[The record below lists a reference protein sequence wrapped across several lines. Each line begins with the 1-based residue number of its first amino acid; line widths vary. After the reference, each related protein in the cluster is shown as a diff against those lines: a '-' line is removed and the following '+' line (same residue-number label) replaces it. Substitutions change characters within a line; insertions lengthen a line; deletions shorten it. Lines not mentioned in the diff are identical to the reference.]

1 MSFLSKALPAT
12 FFTLYKSLFEK
23 RLRHL
28 PQSIFLSHIFM
39 GYTPLGSYEP
49 ETEYTHVRRRSSWL
63 INLGLFLLTV
73 ACTMMAGTQ
82 WVGHNPLEI
91 INWSYGV
98 QYSVLILLFLGSH
111 EFGHYFAARAHGVDA
126 TLPYFIP
133 IPPIGMPFGTMGAV
147 IRTRSPIMT
156 RKALFDIGVA
166 GPLAG
171 FVMCVAFLIIGFATL
186 PPKEFIFSIH
196 PEYRMLGSE
205 IPATGMFF
213 GDTVLYHALSS
224 LFANPNGWLPPMNEM
239 YHYPYLC
246 VGWFGL
252 FVTALNLLP
261 VGQLDGGH
269 IAYAMFGER
278 QITIG
283 RIAWWVIF
291 VLGLGSLMNWALD
304 ALMYDSPDALFTGL
318 KSLLFPLL
326 SVIQRAAPWLYAA
339 YGGWLLWAF
348 LLRVFI
354 RIEHP
359 PIDDHEPLGVGRMA
373 LGWLAAA
380 ILVVSFSF
388 NGIYEIERV
397 ESPRKRKGGS
407 VVQQQQA
414 QPFIHDRQSSRTASE
429 HSTSLLAH

>member
-1 MSFLSKALPAT
+1 
-12 FFTLYKSLFEK
+12 
-23 RLRHL
+23 
-28 PQSIFLSHIFM
+28 M

-49 ETEYTHVRRRSSWL
+49 QTEYAQVRRRTSWL

-73 ACTMMAGTQ
+73 ACTMMAGAQ
-82 WVGHNPLEI
+82 WAGHFPLEI
-91 INWSYGV
+91 ANWGYGV

-111 EFGHYFAARAHGVDA
+111 EFGHYFAARVHNVDA

-133 IPPIGMPFGTMGAV
+133 IPPLGMPFGTMGAV

-156 RKALFDIGVA
+156 RKALFDIGIA

-186 PPKEFIFSIH
+186 PPKEYIFTIH
-196 PEYRMLGSE
+196 PEYRIMGGQ
-205 IPATGMFF
+205 IPLTGMYF
-213 GDTVLYHALSS
+213 GDTILYKTLASI
-224 LFANPNGWLPPMNEM
+224 FANPNGWLPPMNEM
-239 YHYPYLC
+239 YHYPFLC

-283 RIAWWVIF
+283 RIVWWAIF

-304 ALMYDSPDALFTGL
+304 ALTYDSPDALFMGI
-318 KSLLFPLL
+318 KSLLLPLL
-326 SVIQRAAPWLYAA
+326 VGVQHLAPWLYAA

-359 PIDDHEPLGVGRMA
+359 PIDDEEPLGVGRMA

-407 VVQQQQA
+407 VVEN
-414 QPFIHDRQSSRTASE
+414 IHTPIHVHCAASNFVAS
-429 HSTSLLAH
+429 H